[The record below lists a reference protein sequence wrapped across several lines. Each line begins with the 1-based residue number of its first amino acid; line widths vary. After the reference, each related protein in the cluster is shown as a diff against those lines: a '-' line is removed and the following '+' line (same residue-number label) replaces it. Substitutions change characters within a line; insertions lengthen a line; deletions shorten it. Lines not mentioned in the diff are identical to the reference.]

1 MSGNPFEFLNSINGS
16 KQNMIRGSENPEA
29 AAKDYNKFLTA
40 RSLSYHED
48 VIGIVNELNINGT
61 ATHGITPL
69 QHYEFLLYSTPRGR
83 RYGKWL
89 KPEREDEIELV
100 MRFYKY
106 SYERAREIID
116 LFSEDDFAKM
126 RASEQK
132 GGATK

>member
-1 MSGNPFEFLNSINGS
+1 
-16 KQNMIRGSENPEA
+16 MIRGSENPEA

-48 VIGIVNELNINGT
+48 VIGILNELNINGT

-100 MRFYKY
+100 MRRYGY
-106 SYERAREIID
+106 SYTRACEVID
-116 LFSEDDFAKM
+116 LFDEEDFKQM
-126 RASEQK
+126 RDAEKQ
-132 GGATK
+132 GGRA